1 MMKCSW
7 PRGWSKIWG
16 FFFCCC
22 IYVQLNHCF
31 GSKHDG
37 GKGGK
42 RRVCACVYV
51 LGHIQAN
58 VWHFYMYMHAIIW
71 VCLHTCVYSCR
82 FWQNLSVCNY
92 EFCMCVFIR
101 ILIIMLTDTVI
112 LFPYLLITNI
122 YWSWWQASRS
132 RQSFHTLKST
142 IWKRIV
148 RLPSINAIFFF
159 KCWVTVQNEI
169 TYSIFF
175 VQIIK
180 PLPFNHL

>member
-159 KCWVTVQNEI
+159 
-169 TYSIFF
+169 
-175 VQIIK
+175 
-180 PLPFNHL
+180 FNVE